1 MKNVNFSATLCLFT
15 LLAATAL
22 SGCATQSPRTDRRI
36 SAAGEGALIEFM
48 QALSH
53 DSSAGR
59 TDFEKAFFEAVN
71 KDSDGL
77 SVSKIHSLE
86 DLRALSADDQ
96 AQLVKRLAADPAIKD
111 TLGLSSDD
119 TVNAARAEALA
130 AQDSRSVVTSG
141 VADIHSSIGPAAMAA
156 EDAEIRRLTGVSI
169 LGEHSSSITDPEAS
183 RNLQTIVDN
192 THSDVV
198 SGKVRKPA
206 EIEKD
211 LDQNIS
217 KTEDTNEGVARNR
230 RCRLAQPSTD
240 GGGCG
245 VFSKAMYEGCDE

>member
-1 MKNVNFSATLCLFT
+1 MKNANFSSILCLFT
-15 LLAATAL
+15 LLAASAL
-22 SGCATQSPRTDRRI
+22 SGCATQKPLGDRRI
-36 SAAGEGALIEFM
+36 SAAGEGALVEFM
-48 QALSH
+48 QALSR

-59 TDFEKAFFEAVN
+59 SDFEKAFFQAVN
-71 KDSDGL
+71 KDAEGL
-77 SVSKIHSLE
+77 DIREIHSMD
-86 DLRALSADDQ
+86 DLRQLSKDDQ
-96 AQLVKRLAADPAIKD
+96 SSLMKRLVADTSLKD
-111 TLGLSSDD
+111 TLGLSSED

-130 AQDSRSVVTSG
+130 AQDSRNVVTSG
-141 VADIHSSIGPAAMAA
+141 VADLHSSIGPAAMAA

-217 KTEDTNEGVARNR
+217 KTEDTNEGIARNR
-230 RCRLAQPSTD
+230 RCRLAQPTSD